1 MSFPNYIT
9 LSRIIAAPILWYLI
23 YSGNKQAFAWLLTYA
38 FFTDLIDGVIARKM
52 RRVSALGSK
61 LDSWGDS
68 ITILSG
74 LAGLLVFEWELLKQY
89 GVIVSVVFAL
99 HLLQL
104 LLSLWRYK
112 KPSSFHTWTAK
123 TAALGIGMFM
133 LITLHFGFY
142 EWLFYISI
150 GLLIA
155 DALEETILIFLLPNW
170 EHDVKG
176 IYWVMR
182 REEECRMLIIH

>member
-23 YSGNKQAFAWLLTYA
+23 YSGYKQAFAWLLTYA

-112 KPSSFHTWTAK
+112 KAQQLSYMDCQNCCARNWYVYAY
-123 TAALGIGMFM
+123 
-133 LITLHFGFY
+133 HFTF
-142 EWLFYISI
+142 WL
-150 GLLIA
+150 L
-155 DALEETILIFLLPNW
+155 
-170 EHDVKG
+170 
-176 IYWVMR
+176 
-182 REEECRMLIIH
+182 

>member
-182 REEECRMLIIH
+182 RE

>member
-1 MSFPNYIT
+1 
-9 LSRIIAAPILWYLI
+9 
-23 YSGNKQAFAWLLTYA
+23 
-38 FFTDLIDGVIARKM
+38 
-52 RRVSALGSK
+52 
-61 LDSWGDS
+61 
-68 ITILSG
+68 
-74 LAGLLVFEWELLKQY
+74 
-89 GVIVSVVFAL
+89 
-99 HLLQL
+99 
-104 LLSLWRYK
+104 
-112 KPSSFHTWTAK
+112 
-123 TAALGIGMFM
+123 M

-182 REEECRMLIIH
+182 RE